1 MLAYGV
7 SLSESC
13 WRPATHSRIFYCT
26 VLYWLHS
33 TVLYCTGC
41 ILLYCT
47 VLAAFYCTVLYCT
60 ADFYSLRPLYCTG
73 CTCCEKDLSI
83 YSISLITVLLS

>member
-26 VLYWLHS
+26 VLY
-33 TVLYCTGC
+33 CTGC

-60 ADFYSLRPLYCTG
+60 VLQTFIRCAHC
-73 CTCCEKDLSI
+73 
-83 YSISLITVLLS
+83 TVLAALVVRKIYQFILFL